1 MYAMT
6 NEDIVAPKT
15 CQHVQ
20 TISRCATSLPVD
32 L

>member
-20 TISRCATSLPVD
+20 TISSVQRLY